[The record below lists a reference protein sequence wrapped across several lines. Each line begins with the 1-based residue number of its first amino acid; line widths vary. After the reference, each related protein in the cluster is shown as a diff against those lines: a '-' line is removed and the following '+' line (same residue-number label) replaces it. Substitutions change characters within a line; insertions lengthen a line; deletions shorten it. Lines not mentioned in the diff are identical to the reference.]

1 MNKKLVGG
9 LIGLAVLAVSTA
21 ASAHVD
27 LAVGIGFPAPM
38 VYSAPTPVY
47 VAPQPVYV
55 APQPVYAPAPPA
67 YVGGPPVYVGGPPQV
82 AVGYWDRDNWRERE
96 WRRREWREHAWREH
110 DRGDRRGW

>member
-9 LIGLAVLAVSTA
+9 LIGLAVLGVSTA

-47 VAPQPVYV
+47 VAPQSVYV
-55 APQPVYAPAPPA
+55 APQPVYAPAPYVAGPA
-67 YVGGPPVYVGGPPQV
+67 PV
-82 AVGYWDRDNWRERE
+82 AVGYWNRDDWRERE
-96 WRRREWREHAWREH
+96 WRRQEWREHAWREH
-110 DRGDRRGW
+110 ERGDRRGW